1 MSESADKGRTNEEG
15 DDLTGTIF
23 DDLFDPDFKP
33 SPPYSPPPATPE
45 ALALKES
52 FEDRV
57 GLIHEGEYPDWI
69 EFFEDARKLEKEY
82 FNDHGESTALSD
94 ELMSVYELVEV
105 GDLFQDREFLGEVT
119 KILSEDV
126 HFLCFTLN
134 SGYESEIAPDVISG
148 FLDVISQSDD
158 PLDCYGCAMNQ
169 WWGNP
174 LAYLAVNSN
183 STGDVLKRIFEI
195 VKDNKYEF
203 AVDIVLCS
211 LAQNKNT
218 PKDILEFL
226 ATQDRNSILAEDEQ
240 CPFYDPNNK
249 EGSNIAYWAKKRLQ
263 N

>member
-1 MSESADKGRTNEEG
+1 MSESTHKNGTNEDDG
-15 DDLTGTIF
+15 DLTGAIF
-23 DDLFDPDFKP
+23 DDLFDPEFKP
-33 SPPYSPPPATPE
+33 SHPYSPPPPTPE
-45 ALALKES
+45 ALVLKES

-57 GLIHEGEYPDWI
+57 GLIHEGEYPDWV

-82 FNDHGESTALSD
+82 FNEHGESTALSD

-105 GDLFQDREFLGEVT
+105 GDLYQDRGFLGEIT

-134 SGYESEIAPDVISG
+134 SGYQSEIAPEVISG
-148 FLDVISQSDD
+148 FLDVILKTDD
-158 PLDCYGCAMNQ
+158 PLDCYGCSMNQ

-183 STGDVLKRIFEI
+183 SRGDVLRKIFEI
-195 VKDNKYEF
+195 VRDNKYEF

-218 PKDILEFL
+218 PKEILEFL
-226 ATQDRNSILAEDEQ
+226 STQDRNSILAEDDQ
-240 CPFYDPNNK
+240 CPFYDPDNK
-249 EGSNIAYWAKKRLQ
+249 QVSNIAYLAKRSLAD
-263 N
+263 